1 MVLEGALLLTLGKS
15 AESLILS
22 FRTCKIGTLLS
33 VLPNSSGVGILH
45 EKNSFMRTQSLMGKI
60 TLNLLG

>member
-22 FRTCKIGTLLS
+22 FRTCKIGRLLS
-33 VLPNSSGVGILH
+33 VLPNSSGVGSI
-45 EKNSFMRTQSLMGKI
+45 MRTRSLMGKI